1 MPGRRRFKIFRESL
15 KRQGDG
21 TLQAYQ
27 EYLQGRRT
35 IERKGTEF
43 GDKIP
48 ILIKPFCLKVDAN
61 DYIKTFIYK
70 RNHDLHNG
78 FINVDNWKTEF
89 GYYARPSSSGTSGQG
104 SNTTT
109 IRELVDEDYEP
120 AKVTI
125 RKGSTTKTSKI
136 SGVTGKTY
144 KTYGDQVAWSVPFG
158 KHSSR
163 EYFSEQVQWISSKI
177 LEVASKAQNTVVN
190 YSFEPDF
197 IRVSKTE

>member
-1 MPGRRRFKIFRESL
+1 MPERRRFKIFRESL

-35 IERKGTEF
+35 IKRRGTEL

-89 GYYARPSSSGTSGQG
+89 GYYTRPSSGGTSGQG

-125 RKGSTTKTSKI
+125 RKGSTTKTSKV

-144 KTYGDQVAWSVPFG
+144 KTYDDQAAWSVPFG
-158 KHSSR
+158 RHSSR
-163 EYFSEQVQWISSKI
+163 EYFSEQVQWISGKI
-177 LEVASKAQNTVVN
+177 LEAASKAQNTVVN

>member
-1 MPGRRRFKIFRESL
+1 MPGGRRFKIFRESL
-15 KRQGDG
+15 KRQGNG

-27 EYLQGRRT
+27 EYLQGKRA
-35 IERKGTEF
+35 IKRKGSELGEKF
-43 GDKIP
+43 P

-89 GYYARPSSSGTSGQG
+89 GYYVRTSSGDTSGQSG
-104 SNTTT
+104 NTTT
-109 IRELVDEDYEP
+109 VRELVDEDYEP
-120 AKVTI
+120 AKVI
-125 RKGSTTKTSKI
+125 VRKGSTTKATKTS
-136 SGVTGKTY
+136 SVTGKTY

-163 EYFSEQVQWISSKI
+163 EYFSEQVQWISGKI
-177 LEVASKAQNTVVN
+177 LEAASNSQNTVVN